1 MGYLYPP
8 PGDAPVIV
16 MKDVGGDVRA
26 YSAQTTAY
34 IQSGRQVRLHE
45 CRSACTLA
53 LAVPNVCVY
62 PDSVLRFHKAY
73 NPITKATNEDV
84 SNAMLAAYPPAVR
97 QRLGVLTRQYKSLTG
112 SELIRLGVRDC
123 NAPSQPRILMAR
135 ATPGPVRGENPLS
148 NAFGGLMSGFGS
160 TQIPAYSGYGAP
172 VQVQRVKPQSA
183 GVQVA
188 EAGPPAIGALRSDAT
203 GSKSGPEAG
212 AKSGPEAAT
221 EAATTSA
228 AASAVVPAPP
238 ATAAPVPPP
247 RPTDLNPPPAQ
258 IARADSGPPMP
269 PPGDASEESLQPAN
283 APLPPFRPLEPAA
296 PPAAKVTR
304 WGVPINGSA
313 PALASAR
320 FAPFPYRLT
329 RKS

>member
-84 SNAMLAAYPPAVR
+84 SNAMLSAYPPAVR

-183 GVQVA
+183 GIQVA
-188 EAGPPAIGALRSDAT
+188 EAAPPTGGAARSDAT
-203 GSKSGPEAG
+203 A
-212 AKSGPEAAT
+212 AQTATPEAAAISA
-221 EAATTSA
+221 ESA
-228 AASAVVPAPP
+228 AVPAPP
-238 ATAAPVPPP
+238 LAGAPIPPP
-247 RPTDLNPPPAQ
+247 RPSDLAPPPIQ
-258 IARADSGPPMP
+258 IARSESGPPALLP
-269 PPGDASEESLQPAN
+269 SDASEASPQPADP
-283 APLPPFRPLEPAA
+283 PLPPFRPLAPAA
-296 PPAAKVTR
+296 PLAKVTR

-329 RKS
+329 RKG

>member
-34 IQSGRQVRLHE
+34 IQSGREVRLHE

-53 LAVPNVCVY
+53 LAAPNVCVY

-84 SNAMLAAYPPAVR
+84 SNAMLSAYPPAVR

-135 ATPGPVRGENPLS
+135 AAPGPVRGENPLS

-160 TQIPAYSGYGAP
+160 TQIPAYSGYSAP
-172 VQVQRVKPQSA
+172 VRSATVQVQRVKPQSA

-188 EAGPPAIGALRSDAT
+188 EAAPSGDGAARSDAT
-203 GSKSGPEAG
+203 
-212 AKSGPEAAT
+212 AAQT
-221 EAATTSA
+221 A
-228 AASAVVPAPP
+228 AAEPAAAESAVVPAPTV
-238 ATAAPVPPP
+238 AAAPVPPP
-247 RPTDLNPPPAQ
+247 RPTDLAAPPTQ
-258 IARADSGPPMP
+258 IARAEAAPPAL
-269 PPGDASEESLQPAN
+269 PPGDALDASPQPAN
-283 APLPPFRPLEPAA
+283 PPLPPFRPLAPAA

-304 WGVPINGSA
+304 WGAPINGSA

>member
-84 SNAMLAAYPPAVR
+84 SNAMLSAYPPAVR
-97 QRLGVLTRQYKSLTG
+97 QRLGILTRQYKSLTG

-172 VQVQRVKPQSA
+172 IQVQRVKPQNA

-188 EAGPPAIGALRSDAT
+188 EAAPSSTGAARSDAT
-203 GSKSGPEAG
+203 
-212 AKSGPEAAT
+212 AAQT
-221 EAATTSA
+221 A
-228 AASAVVPAPP
+228 AAEPAAAESAVVPTPSV
-238 ATAAPVPPP
+238 AAPVPPP
-247 RPTDLNPPPAQ
+247 RPTDLAPPPMETARTQ
-258 IARADSGPPMP
+258 IARAETAPPDELSE
-269 PPGDASEESLQPAN
+269 PGRQPAN
-283 APLPPFRPLEPAA
+283 PPLPPFRPLAPAA

-304 WGVPINGSA
+304 WGAPINGSA

>member
-34 IQSGRQVRLHE
+34 IQSGREVRLHE

-53 LAVPNVCVY
+53 LAAPNVCVY

-84 SNAMLAAYPPAVR
+84 SNAMLSAYPPAVR

-135 ATPGPVRGENPLS
+135 AAPGPVRGENPLS

-160 TQIPAYSGYGAP
+160 TQIPAYGGYYTP
-172 VQVQRVKPQSA
+172 VQAQRVKPQSA

-188 EAGPPAIGALRSDAT
+188 EAAPSAAGAARSDAT
-203 GSKSGPEAG
+203 
-212 AKSGPEAAT
+212 AAQT
-221 EAATTSA
+221 A
-228 AASAVVPAPP
+228 AAEPATIAAAESAVVPTPPAAAPIPLPRPSDLAAPP
-238 ATAAPVPPP
+238 M
-247 RPTDLNPPPAQ
+247 Q
-258 IARADSGPPMP
+258 IARAEPSPPAV
-269 PPGDASEESLQPAN
+269 PPGNATDASPLPADP
-283 APLPPFRPLEPAA
+283 PLPPFRPLAPAA
-296 PPAAKVTR
+296 PPAKVTR
-304 WGVPINGSA
+304 WGAPINGSA

>member
-16 MKDVGGDVRA
+16 TKDVGGDVRA

-84 SNAMLAAYPPAVR
+84 SNAMLSAYPPAVR

-172 VQVQRVKPQSA
+172 VQGASVQVQRVKPQSA

-188 EAGPPAIGALRSDAT
+188 EATPSGDGAARSDAT
-203 GSKSGPEAG
+203 
-212 AKSGPEAAT
+212 
-221 EAATTSA
+221 A
-228 AASAVVPAPP
+228 AAETTAIAAAESAVVPAP
-238 ATAAPVPPP
+238 TAAAAPIPLP
-247 RPTDLNPPPAQ
+247 RPSDLASQPTQ
-258 IARADSGPPMP
+258 IARAESGPPAL
-269 PPGDASEESLQPAN
+269 PPGNAPDASPQPTDP
-283 APLPPFRPLEPAA
+283 PLPPFRPLAPAA
-296 PPAAKVTR
+296 PLAKVTR
-304 WGVPINGSA
+304 WGAPINGSA

>member
-84 SNAMLAAYPPAVR
+84 SNAMLSAYPPAVR

-172 VQVQRVKPQSA
+172 VQVQRVKPQTA

-188 EAGPPAIGALRSDAT
+188 EAAPSTGGAARSDAT
-203 GSKSGPEAG
+203 A
-212 AKSGPEAAT
+212 AQNTAPEAA
-221 EAATTSA
+221 AISA
-228 AASAVVPAPP
+228 ESAVVPAPP
-238 ATAAPVPPP
+238 VAGAPIPPP
-247 RPTDLNPPPAQ
+247 RPSDLAPPPIQ
-258 IARADSGPPMP
+258 IARSE
-269 PPGDASEESLQPAN
+269 PGAPTLLPSDASEASPQPADP
-283 APLPPFRPLEPAA
+283 PLPPFRPLAPAA
-296 PPAAKVTR
+296 PPAKVTR

-329 RKS
+329 RKT

>member
-16 MKDVGGDVRA
+16 MKDGGGDVRA

-84 SNAMLAAYPPAVR
+84 SNAMLSAYPPAVR

-123 NAPSQPRILMAR
+123 NAPTQPRILMAR

-172 VQVQRVKPQSA
+172 VQAQRVKTQSA

-188 EAGPPAIGALRSDAT
+188 EAASPTGGALRSDAT
-203 GSKSGPEAG
+203 GAQSVTQT
-212 AKSGPEAAT
+212 AA
-221 EAATTSA
+221 ESAAIST
-228 AASAVVPAPP
+228 AASAVVLAPP
-238 ATAAPVPPP
+238 VAGAPVPPP
-247 RPTDLNPPPAQ
+247 RPTDLNPPPVQ
-258 IARADSGPPMP
+258 TARAESGPPALP
-269 PPGDASEESLQPAN
+269 PSDVSEATPQPADP
-283 APLPPFRPLEPAA
+283 PLPPFRPLAPATT
-296 PPAAKVTR
+296 PAAKVTR

>member
-16 MKDVGGDVRA
+16 TKDVGGDVRA

-84 SNAMLAAYPPAVR
+84 SNAMLSAYPPAVR

-160 TQIPAYSGYGAP
+160 TQIPAYSGYGQP

-188 EAGPPAIGALRSDAT
+188 EAAPSGDSAARSDAT
-203 GSKSGPEAG
+203 
-212 AKSGPEAAT
+212 AAQI
-221 EAATTSA
+221 A
-228 AASAVVPAPP
+228 AAEPAAAESAVVPAPSV
-238 ATAAPVPPP
+238 AAPIPLPRPNDLAPPP
-247 RPTDLNPPPAQ
+247 TQ
-258 IARADSGPPMP
+258 IARAEASPTVL
-269 PPGDASEESLQPAN
+269 PPGNAPDASPQPAN
-283 APLPPFRPLEPAA
+283 PPLPPFRPLAPAA
-296 PPAAKVTR
+296 PPAAKVTQ
-304 WGVPINGSA
+304 WGAPINGSA

>member
-8 PGDAPVIV
+8 PGDGPVIV
-16 MKDVGGDVRA
+16 MKDVGGDVHA

-84 SNAMLAAYPPAVR
+84 SNAMLSAYPPAVR

-135 ATPGPVRGENPLS
+135 ATPGPVRGENALS

-160 TQIPAYSGYGAP
+160 TQIPAYSGYGEP

-188 EAGPPAIGALRSDAT
+188 EAAPPAEGAARSDAT
-203 GSKSGPEAG
+203 TAQPPSQ
-212 AKSGPEAAT
+212 
-221 EAATTSA
+221 SA
-228 AASAVVPAPP
+228 AQTVPETDASVAVVPAPP
-238 ATAAPVPPP
+238 VVAAPVPPP
-247 RPTDLNPPPAQ
+247 RPTDLNARPMQ
-258 IARADSGPPMP
+258 IARAESGPQALPQAN
-269 PPGDASEESLQPAN
+269 GLETSQQPAN
-283 APLPPFRPLEPAA
+283 PPTPPFRPLAPAA
-296 PPAAKVTR
+296 PAAKVTR